1 MRILYYNWIQFDNA
15 ENKGGGV
22 SLYQRNLIEV
32 MCQNPD
38 NEIFFLSS
46 GREYCTPIA
55 DPYIQET
62 DNCFGNSC
70 HSYTVVNSPVLATG
84 NYLNSSDLSVY
95 LKETSLYRL
104 IRDFIS
110 EIGGIDVIH
119 FNNFEGLSLSVL
131 RLKEAFPDVQMI
143 YSLHNYFPF
152 CTQVNLWSH
161 GCENCLD
168 YQDGSRCPDCH
179 DIGVSSA
186 KIKEKLALDALY
198 KSQTEQLSL
207 EEYQRRQQAI
217 DDKYSA
223 DKHKENGKADVYRC
237 FREETAT
244 AFNRYVDCILAVS
257 NRVREIAV
265 SMGIQTDK
273 IRTSY
278 IGTKFADR
286 QLGRLHNISKDV
298 FTIAYLGYM
307 RQDKGFYFF
316 LETCEKMSPKLCAS
330 CDVVFAAKASDPDA
344 KERIEALKNRF
355 HGVFFYDG
363 YSHENMEEI
372 LASVHLGIVPV
383 LWEDNLPQIAI
394 EMVSM
399 GVPVLSSHLG
409 GAKELTE
416 SENFCF
422 RAGDFNDFEEK
433 LMFLKEH
440 PQILQEYFAKGRKL
454 VTMTEH
460 AKSLQKIYEG
470 TKDRH

>member
-95 LKETSLYRL
+95 LKEAGLYRL

-223 DKHKENGKADVYRC
+223 DKHKENRKADVYRC

-278 IGTKFADR
+278 IGTKFASD
-286 QLGRLHNISKDV
+286 QIKVCMNNTITDY
-298 FTIAYLGYM
+298 FTIIYLGYM
-307 RQDKGFYFF
+307 RIEKGFYF
-316 LETCEKMSPKLCAS
+316 LLNVCENMPEDYAGKIRLI
-330 CDVVFAAKASDPDA
+330 FATKVTDSKA
-344 KERIEALKNRF
+344 KERIYDLKTKF
-355 HGVFFYDG
+355 GDVILHDG
-363 YSHENMEEI
+363 YTHENLKSI
-372 LASVHLGIVPV
+372 LSGVHLGVVPV
-383 LWEDNLPQIAI
+383 LWEDNLPQVAI
-394 EMVSM
+394 EMVSY
-399 GVPVLSSHLG
+399 GIPILTSDLG
-409 GAKELTE
+409 GACELTTT
-416 SENFCF
+416 SGFTFC
-422 RAGDFNDFEEK
+422 AGDEQDLLAHIQFFVENPQCLEQFFDGVMQLKTMEEHVEN
-433 LMFLKEH
+433 LSMIYKESV
-440 PQILQEYFAKGRKL
+440 I
-454 VTMTEH
+454 
-460 AKSLQKIYEG
+460 
-470 TKDRH
+470 